1 MSGAHLPVMMSEVV
15 SALAPRDQG
24 IYVDGTFGR
33 GGYTR
38 GILKAASCQ
47 VYAIDQ
53 DPAAIAAGQAV
64 MQEFASR
71 LTLLQGRFGTMR
83 SMLSTAGVKSVDGV
97 TLDLGVSSPQLDDA
111 SRGFS
116 FQADGP
122 LDMRMGQ
129 SGQSAADLVNSM
141 DEKQLADIIFNY
153 GEERYSRRVARQI
166 VALREQQPFTRTL
179 QLADAVR
186 KVVPRAKDGIDPATR
201 TFQALRIAVN
211 DELGELNRGLIAAV
225 QLLKPQG
232 RLAIVSF
239 HSLEDRAV
247 KNFFRRHS
255 ASAPQQSRHIPA
267 NDSFVPSLTLITKKP
282 IEASTEEITRN
293 PRARSAKL
301 RVAERTAA
309 PFIEENAA

>member
-1 MSGAHLPVMMSEVV
+1 MSGTHHPVLVSEVV
-15 SALAPRDQG
+15 SALAPRDHG

-38 GILKAASCQ
+38 SILNAASCQ

-53 DPAAIAAGQAV
+53 DPVAIAAGQPFK
-64 MQEFASR
+64 QEFAPR

-83 SMLSTAGVKSVDGV
+83 TMLSTAGVKSVDGV

-111 SRGFS
+111 TRGFS

-129 SGQSAADLVNSM
+129 NGETAADLVNSM

-166 VALREQQPFTRTL
+166 VALRQEQPFTRTL

-255 ASAPQQSRHIPA
+255 ASAPQHSRHIPA

-282 IEASTEEITRN
+282 IEASAEEINRN